1 MTQPRRRQRGGK
13 AHGTAV
19 ALALIL
25 LFLGHDVL
33 LIETK
38 QEQNLS

>member
-1 MTQPRRRQRGGK
+1 MGGK